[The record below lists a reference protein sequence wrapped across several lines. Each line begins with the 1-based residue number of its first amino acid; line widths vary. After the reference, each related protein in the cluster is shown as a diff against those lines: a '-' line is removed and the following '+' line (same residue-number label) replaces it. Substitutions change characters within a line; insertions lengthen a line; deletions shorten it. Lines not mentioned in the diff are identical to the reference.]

1 MLQPI
6 RLRSYPRLEWNGLMG
21 ARWAGGRRSLGRRHG
36 RASLLCRLSGQTWVV
51 EAALLSVEAC
61 ITALHGVSRLTRRFR
76 PPYPIVLR
84 DTCSPPC
91 PSLALSTT
99 RVRLHKNRRPPA
111 LLGRKK
117 VLNITPDGIHFGR
130 RALSR
135 FDFLKDPDARRLRAL
150 GGKS

>member
-1 MLQPI
+1 MLLSI
-6 RLRSYPRLEWNGLMG
+6 HLCSYPRLEWDGLVG
-21 ARWAGGRRSLGRRHG
+21 ARWTGGRGSLGRRHG
-36 RASLLCRLSGQTWVV
+36 RASLLCRLSGQTCVV
-51 EAALLSVEAC
+51 EALLSVEAC

-84 DTCSPPC
+84 DTCSPPR
-91 PSLALSTT
+91 PSLALGTT
-99 RVRLHKNRRPPA
+99 GVRLHKNGRPPA
-111 LLGRKK
+111 FLGRKK
-117 VLNITPDGIHFGR
+117 VLDITPDGIHFGR